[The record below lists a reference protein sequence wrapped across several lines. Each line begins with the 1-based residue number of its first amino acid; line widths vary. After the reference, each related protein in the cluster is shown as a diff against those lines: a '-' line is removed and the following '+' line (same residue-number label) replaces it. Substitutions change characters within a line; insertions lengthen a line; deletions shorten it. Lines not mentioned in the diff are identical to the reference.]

1 MEPNGTGHNE
11 PLMNPRK
18 EGKFMKIM
26 KGLLKK
32 NQVIIYV
39 IALMLVTAGYLNYTT
54 NTAEQVS
61 AQTTME
67 MEAND
72 DMQIADI
79 GDATLVNS
87 EAVSENEVTENTT
100 ENTSSTNGNTTQEAN
115 ENVTQNTN
123 TTENN
128 TATQTSATVTTD
140 EYFTKSKLERDTM
153 YSQMI
158 ESYENVLNSSNSLET
173 QKQSATEEIKKIND
187 TKNSIMICEN
197 LISTKGFTNNI
208 IFVNGDSISVII
220 GVEQLQQEE
229 VAQIQNIISREL
241 HAEIEN
247 IHISTK

>member
-1 MEPNGTGHNE
+1 
-11 PLMNPRK
+11 
-18 EGKFMKIM
+18 MKIM

-61 AQTTME
+61 AETAME

-79 GDATLVNS
+79 GDATLVSS
-87 EAVSENEVTENTT
+87 EAVNENEVTENTT
-100 ENTSSTNGNTTQEAN
+100 ENVTESTSNTNGDTTQEAN
-115 ENVTQNTN
+115 GNMTQNTN
-123 TTENN
+123 TVENN
-128 TATQTSATVTTD
+128 TATQTSATVSTD

-208 IFVNGDSISVII
+208 VFVNGDSISVII

-229 VAQIQNIISREL
+229 VAQIQNIISREIGR
-241 HAEIEN
+241 ASCRERV
-247 IHISTK
+247 

>member
-1 MEPNGTGHNE
+1 
-11 PLMNPRK
+11 
-18 EGKFMKIM
+18 MKIM

-61 AQTTME
+61 AQTAME

-87 EAVSENEVTENTT
+87 EVVSENEVTENTT
-100 ENTSSTNGNTTQEAN
+100 ANTSDSNGNLTEEENGNTTQEVN
-115 ENVTQNTN
+115 GNVTQSTN
-123 TTENN
+123 TTGNN
-128 TATQTSATVTTD
+128 TATQTSATVSTD

-158 ESYENVLNSSNSLET
+158 ESYEKVLNSSNSLET

-187 TKNSIMICEN
+187 TKNSIMICGN